1 MKKLYF
7 WSNQELQFKLVS
19 KKKYIIKI
27 LLILC
32 LLVMSFFTG
41 RLTHQYSVVNC
52 IEANKL
58 LTVGTQE
65 WKDSVFKDY
74 EDRAEIYLSKI
85 HNTPIEAGMLRL
97 AAYNAYDST
106 GILLPVELAIAQ
118 AQIESSLGLKGRSPT
133 NNPYNI
139 GEYDNGTVIWFSS
152 TFSGIQ
158 SYYYLMCKNYLKCKS
173 VNTLLKSF
181 RNCNGQRYASSTLYE
196 KSVSSQM
203 NSIKKYT
210 DSVIR
215 KKK

>member
-41 RLTHQYSVVNC
+41 RLTHQYSVVSC

-181 RNCNGQRYASSTLYE
+181 RNCNGQRYASSNLYE